1 MSQPDNS
8 EKTVTVHRLTP
19 AAYDQLEKQ
28 IGQPSS
34 GTAEQMA
41 FQLGQQR
48 VLYLLRKGFVVEG

>member
-1 MSQPDNS
+1 MSQKDES
-8 EKTVTVHRLTP
+8 EKTVEVHRLTP
-19 AAYDQLEKQ
+19 AAYSQLEQQ

-48 VLYLLRKGFVVEG
+48 VLYLLRKGFVAG